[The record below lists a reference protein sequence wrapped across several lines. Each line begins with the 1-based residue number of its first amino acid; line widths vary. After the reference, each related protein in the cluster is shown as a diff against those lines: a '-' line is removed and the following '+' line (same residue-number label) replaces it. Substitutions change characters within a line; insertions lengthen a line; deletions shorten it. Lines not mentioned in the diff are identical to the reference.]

1 MKNYDVIIVGARCAG
16 ATTAAHLAKLGL
28 HVLVVDKTTFP
39 QDTLSTHFVWP
50 RGASYLNR
58 LGILDRIL
66 EKTPS
71 SKTIEIT
78 VEGIKV
84 AGKVP
89 LEILEER
96 FMKLHKNA
104 DHMVQTS
111 FSAKRYVIDKIL
123 IDYAVEQGAE
133 LMEGFSVE
141 ELIFDENDNR
151 VCGIK
156 GKNKTGEIIAAQGNL
171 VIGAD
176 GADSLVAK
184 LTGTQKEETRDNCT
198 FAAYTYFSGFN
209 FKNPIIQKRGRM
221 SIGIVPTNDGHNM
234 TMIYGP
240 KNWLKGLRTGNK
252 NENFLKAVKYVNPE
266 IGSVVEKAVR
276 EKAIVTTNKMESFIR
291 NASGKGYAL
300 VGDAASFKDQCTAS
314 GMTHAFRDAELIA
327 MHIKEGI
334 ANGNLDESLKSYA
347 RKRHLDTWRYQEFVS
362 KTAEMNPASASEV
375 QMFEALAKNQN
386 QANRFIAMYG
396 DTFPVRDF
404 FTEKNMKDVLKP
416 ILEKDKDL
424 EPYKKDIYKYY
435 KNIFETDSTISQE
448 DIALNR
454 TCVDFGTPVGPN
466 ILKRVDDYFEWYN
479 ARNACNTWQYAR
491 TLKSFPGTDASMF
504 DASDRP
510 IDGINF
516 ASQDYLSLGGHPQVM
531 DAAQKAL
538 AKYGPHSA
546 GSPMVIGNTELVHE
560 LEEAIA
566 EMTGMKHVMIFPTG
580 WAAGFGTI
588 TGLVRPQDHI
598 VMDRL
603 AHSCLYQGAYAATK
617 NVYRHPNVS
626 VDAVRGLLENIREK
640 DKRNGIFVIS
650 EGLFSMDSNTPDIQ
664 ALQAVCH
671 EFDATLMLDVAHD
684 FGALGENGGGHI
696 ANQGMT
702 GKVDLVMGSF
712 SKSFASNGG
721 FLATNSAA
729 VKHYS
734 KMYSSAFMFS
744 NAICPM
750 QTAVALEATR
760 IMRSQEG
767 ATLRANLLNVVNY
780 IREEFSK
787 KGITCIGKPSAI
799 VPVMIGDEKVAR
811 IAHKIMT
818 ERNIAT
824 MILEYPVVPIGSAR
838 FRLQVM
844 ASHTIEQA
852 KTVVETIASAIE
864 EAKTYV
870 DHYEQETSSKV
881 TLLCKQ
887 GDKLARAEKLE
898 EARSKYISALRLL
911 PENKKELE
919 AATWIY
925 AAIGDIHFRLGNYE
939 KCFKCFYN
947 AVQCPNGLGNPFVHL
962 RLGQAYFEQKNIDK
976 AADELT
982 RAYMGAGEEIFMED
996 DIKYFKFLK
1005 TKIKI

>member
-1 MKNYDVIIVGARCAG
+1 MKNHDIIIVGARCAG

-28 HVLVVDKTTFP
+28 KVLVVDKTTFP

-58 LGILDRIL
+58 LGILDNIL
-66 EKTPS
+66 EETPS
-71 SKTIEIT
+71 SKAIEIT
-78 VEGIKV
+78 VENITIK
-84 AGKVP
+84 GEVP

-96 FMKLHKNA
+96 FIKLHKNA
-104 DHMVQTS
+104 DNIVQTS
-111 FSAKRYVIDKIL
+111 FSAKRYILDKIL

-133 LMEGFSVE
+133 LMEGFSVN
-141 ELIFDENDNR
+141 ELIFDEKENR

-156 GKNKTGEIIAAQGNL
+156 GKNKAGEIIAAKAEL

-176 GADSLVAK
+176 GVNSIVAK
-184 LTGTQKEETRDNCT
+184 LTNTKKEETRENCT

-209 FKNPIIQKRGRM
+209 LKKPIIQKRGRM
-221 SIGIVPTNDGHNM
+221 SIGIVPTNNGHNM
-234 TMIYGP
+234 TMVYGP
-240 KNWLKGLRTGNK
+240 KKWEKGFREGDK
-252 NENFLKAVKYVNPE
+252 NENFLKVIKYVNPE
-266 IGSVVEKAVR
+266 IGEIVEKAIK
-276 EKAIVTTNKMESFIR
+276 EKAIVSTNKMESFIR

-314 GMTHAFRDAELIA
+314 GMTHAFRDAELLA
-327 MHIKEGI
+327 SHIEEGF
-334 ANGNLDESLKSYA
+334 ANKNMDESLKSYA

-375 QMFEALAKNQN
+375 QMFEALAKNQK
-386 QANRFIAMYG
+386 QANQFIAMYG
-396 DTFPVRDF
+396 DAFPVQDF

-416 ILEKDKDL
+416 ILGKSKDL
-424 EPYKKDIYKYY
+424 EWYKKDIYKYY
-435 KNIFETDSTISQE
+435 KNIFETDNVISQE

-454 TCVDFGTPVGPN
+454 TCVDFGAPVGPN
-466 ILKRVDDYFEWYN
+466 ILKRVDDYLEWYN
-479 ARNACNTWQYAR
+479 ARNNCNTWQYAR
-491 TLKSFPGTDASMF
+491 TLKSFPGTDASIF
-504 DASDRP
+504 DASNRN
-510 IDGINF
+510 INGINF

-531 DAAQKAL
+531 KAAQKAL
-538 AKYGPHSA
+538 EKYGPHSA

-588 TGLVRPQDHI
+588 TGLVRQQDHI

-617 NVYRHPNVS
+617 NVYRHPNMS
-626 VDAVRGLLENIREK
+626 VDAVRGLLENIRER

-650 EGLFSMDSNTPDIQ
+650 EGLFSMDSSTPNIE

-684 FGALGENGGGHI
+684 FGALGKNGGGHI
-696 ANQGMT
+696 ANQGMK

-760 IMRSQEG
+760 IMRNEEG
-767 ATLRANLLNVVNY
+767 AALRVKLLMVVNY
-780 IREEFSK
+780 IRDEFNK
-787 KGITCIGKPSAI
+787 KGIACIGTPSAI

-844 ASHTIEQA
+844 ASHTLEQA
-852 KTVVETIASAIE
+852 KIVVESIASAIE
-864 EAKTYV
+864 EAKNYV
-870 DHYEQETSSKV
+870 KKYEQNVNKV
-881 TLLCKQ
+881 SLENDKKNYTL
-887 GDKLARAEKLE
+887 
-898 EARSKYISALRLL
+898 
-911 PENKKELE
+911 
-919 AATWIY
+919 
-925 AAIGDIHFRLGNYE
+925 
-939 KCFKCFYN
+939 
-947 AVQCPNGLGNPFVHL
+947 
-962 RLGQAYFEQKNIDK
+962 
-976 AADELT
+976 
-982 RAYMGAGEEIFMED
+982 
-996 DIKYFKFLK
+996 IK
-1005 TKIKI
+1005 